1 MGSFQIQDFDTIFF
15 NNNINIIPT
24 LNQINDFQLNN
35 IIIKIFYNEILLQM
49 MEDNGIIENEEE
61 FKKNISYKLT
71 EGFNYS
77 YEIFYINQFIGK
89 YLICLLTEDGL
100 VNKTEFFLDITKING
115 KYEAGLIIYKEF
127 KLLR

>member
-1 MGSFQIQDFDTIFF
+1 MELIKMGSFQIQDFDTIFF

-49 MEDNGIIENEEE
+49 MEDNGIIENKEE

-71 EGFNYS
+71 EGFNY
-77 YEIFYINQFIGK
+77 
-89 YLICLLTEDGL
+89 
-100 VNKTEFFLDITKING
+100 
-115 KYEAGLIIYKEF
+115 
-127 KLLR
+127 